1 METGPGGPPSR
12 PSIAPGT
19 TRPRPSTRPPTPMNT
34 LDLDPV
40 IRAVSAASQV
50 ARRAAAERDSLAD
63 LLKDDK
69 SPVTVADLAVQ
80 VAVTASLRAA
90 GVPHADRIV
99 GEEGADSLDAG
110 GSVMIEQ
117 LLRLSGE
124 SLQAAGL
131 GDAAPTTEAS
141 LRELLDAGGLDP
153 VAEDR
158 DVFWC
163 LDPIDGTKGFLRGQQ
178 FAIALGLVEGRNPT
192 VGLLG
197 CPHLPLG
204 ESDDYG
210 APDPVGSVYLGVMG
224 EGAWSGPATAAGRGD
239 LQPMSVSPEPPN
251 GRVRVCLSYEKAH
264 SDTDRTSA
272 ALEATGVQTT
282 PIRIDSQ
289 CKYAMVAG
297 GRADLYLRLARE
309 GYREKSWDHAG
320 GCAVVRAAGGI
331 VESATGQPLD
341 IEGRW
346 VNAPGGIVVRTSAV
360 TVPAM

>member
-1 METGPGGPPSR
+1 MS
-12 PSIAPGT
+12 
-19 TRPRPSTRPPTPMNT
+19 T

-40 IRAVSAASQV
+40 VRAVSAASQV
-50 ARRAAAERDSLAD
+50 ARRAAAERASLAD

-80 VAVTASLRAA
+80 VAVTAALRAA
-90 GVPHADRIV
+90 GVPFADRIV

-124 SLQAAGL
+124 SLAAAGL
-131 GDAAPTTEAS
+131 GHAAPTTEAS

-153 VAEDR
+153 VAEGR

-178 FAIALGLVEGRNPT
+178 FAIALGLVEGSDPKI
-192 VGLLG
+192 GLLG

-210 APDPVGSVYLGVMG
+210 AADPVGSVYLGVIG
-224 EGAWSGPATAAGRGD
+224 EGAWSGPATASGRDD
-239 LQPMSVSPEPPN
+239 LQAMSVSPEPPG

-289 CKYAMVAG
+289 CKYAMVAS

-331 VESATGQPLD
+331 VESATGLPLKID
-341 IEGRW
+341 GRW
-346 VNAPGGIVVRTSAV
+346 VDAPGGIVVRTNAV